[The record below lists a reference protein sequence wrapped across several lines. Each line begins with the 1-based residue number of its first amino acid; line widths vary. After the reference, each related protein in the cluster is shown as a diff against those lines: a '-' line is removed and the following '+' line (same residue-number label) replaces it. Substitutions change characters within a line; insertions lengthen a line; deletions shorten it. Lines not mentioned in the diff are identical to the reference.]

1 MENQV
6 VLITGTRKG
15 IGEYLA
21 HHFVKKGAKVEG
33 CSRKPPDWSLQ
44 NYTHHCLDV
53 SDEAAVKAMVK
64 DAFKRHGRID
74 VLINNAGI
82 ACMNHTL
89 LTPAETVERVMSTNM
104 QGTFLFSR
112 EVVKRMKKR
121 GYGRIVNFSTIAV
134 PLRLEGEAIYA
145 ASKSAVEMFTTV
157 MAREVAE
164 LGITCNVIGPT
175 AVDTDLVRRIPQY
188 KIDAILDKLAVKR
201 FANFEDV
208 ANVVDFFV
216 SPASGYVTGQVLY
229 LGGP

>member
-21 HHFVKKGAKVEG
+21 HHFVEKGARVEG
-33 CSRKPPDWSLQ
+33 CSRKPPEWSLE

-64 DAFKRHGRID
+64 DAYKRHGRID

-89 LTPAETVERVMSTNM
+89 LTPSDTVERVMSTNM

-157 MAREVAE
+157 MAREIAE
-164 LGITCNVIGPT
+164 YGITCNVLGPT
-175 AVDTDLVRRIPQY
+175 AVDTDLVRKIPRY
-188 KIDAILDKLAVKR
+188 KIDAILEKLAIKR
-201 FANFEDV
+201 FASFQDV